1 MLEIVGILTLM
12 IVKRLVKFSKASGIL
27 NKCIRKSFLIYFIIC
42 YQINNYVK
50 IILFQNT
57 SNLNQVS
64 RH

>member
-12 IVKRLVKFSKASGIL
+12 IVKRVVKFSKASGIL

-42 YQINNYVK
+42 YQINNYK